1 MKLWKKLLIA
11 AIAAVILGMGATAV
25 LILKDYSGEK
35 IRDVNGNGFMLP
47 SKTDLSS
54 SEEENLTPFPILV
67 AGKVTSEDV
76 SSIAENI
83 MPAIVS
89 INATFLETGT
99 DFFFREYQYETEGSG
114 SGIIIGQSS
123 NELLIVTNNH
133 VVSDAT
139 SVQVVFCDGE
149 KVSAAVKGTDRIYD
163 LAVVSVNASD
173 LKKSTIAGIRV
184 ATLGN
189 SDNVNVGEMVIAIGN
204 ALGYGQSVTV
214 GYISAVN
221 REITIDGNSRLF
233 IQTDAA
239 INPGNSG
246 GALLDATG
254 AVIGINSAKN
264 AAEAVEGMGYA
275 IPISQAVPIINELMN
290 REKLTEE
297 EMGYIGISGQNIS
310 KAYSASFSIP
320 VGIYVSSVTED
331 GPAAKAGLHVGDI
344 IVGFNGR
351 TISTMEEL
359 QTILTYTRAGSTA
372 TISIKV
378 LESGKYIDKTLEVIV
393 GSRTDAPQETK
404 EPSRRQYSPGFGFGW

>member
-1 MKLWKKLLIA
+1 MKLWKKLLIVA
-11 AIAAVILGMGATAV
+11 LIAVILGSGATAV
-25 LILKDYSGEK
+25 VILKDYSGGKTETTG
-35 IRDVNGNGFMLP
+35 GNGFMLP

-54 SEEENLTPFPILV
+54 GDDNFETVVPTLV
-67 AGKVTSEDV
+67 AGRVTADDV

-89 INATFLETGT
+89 INSKFVETGT
-99 DFFFREYQYETEGSG
+99 DFFYREYQYETEGSG

-139 SVQVVFCDGE
+139 SVQVVFCDNE
-149 KVSAAVKGTDRIYD
+149 TVAATVKGTDSSYD

-173 LKKSTIAGIRV
+173 LKKSTLAGIRV

-189 SDNVNVGEMVIAIGN
+189 SDNVSVGEMAIAIGN

-214 GYISAVN
+214 GYISALN
-221 REITIDGNSRLF
+221 REVTVDNVTRTF

-254 AVIGINSAKN
+254 AVIGINSAKY
-264 AAEAVEGMGYA
+264 ADDSVEGMGYA
-275 IPISQAVPIINELMN
+275 IPISQAIPIINELMN
-290 REKLTEE
+290 RETLSEE
-297 EMGYIGISGQNIS
+297 EMGYIGISGQNVS

-320 VGIYVSSVTED
+320 VGIYVSSVTEN
-331 GPAAKAGLHVGDI
+331 GPAANAGLHVGDV

-351 TISTMEEL
+351 SISTMEEL
-359 QTILTYTRAGSTA
+359 QSILTYTRAGSTV
-372 TISIKV
+372 TLSIKV
-378 LESGKYIDKTLEVIV
+378 LENGKYTDKSLEVTV
-393 GSRTDAPQETK
+393 GSRADAPQENK
-404 EPSRRQYSPGFGFGW
+404 DHSGRQHNSGFKFGW